1 MRASVFQAES
11 NDESIFAQASEARLP
26 DSSSDSE
33 SVSSTDN
40 GLVESH
46 EKRELY
52 MISGEH
58 FGSSD
63 ITQFSEDLIRL
74 SERLDCLSC
83 GNAAG
88 SDGKIL
94 DSIEEDIA
102 LISDEIEAIL
112 LLPRS
117 QPSIEISNIQVMQHI
132 SARHLFGLGGH

>member
-58 FGSSD
+58 FGSD
-63 ITQFSEDLIRL
+63 ITQFSDDLIRL

-83 GNAAG
+83 VNAAG

-117 QPSIEISNIQVMQHI
+117 QPSIEISNIQVRQHI